1 MYTDL
6 SNQGVTNVVNDTFLT
21 YIIIHV
27 CTSIPHV
34 GDIGMV
40 NKWPASLA
48 IMGSLYIAI
57 S

>member
-1 MYTDL
+1 MW
-6 SNQGVTNVVNDTFLT
+6 VNDTFLT